1 MAPLLFF
8 TPNQRP
14 CVKAIYGPAVHSRH
28 LPHICPDSHAP
39 PPPAIR
45 KMHGKPTTRLLG
57 QPFKKCM
64 ARGLGVSW
72 SVHDALGSAIR
83 HAHAKGLRDG
93 EEGLGQPSS
102 NPQVT
107 LKQPSDK
114 SQATLEQTPRRP
126 ERFHERFV
134 KGFMKYL

>member
-28 LPHICPDSHAP
+28 LPHIYMPRFTCPHP
-39 PPPAIR
+39 
-45 KMHGKPTTRLLG
+45 
-57 QPFKKCM
+57 QPFAKCM
-64 ARGLGVSW
+64 ASQPPVSWVSHSKNVWQGASACLGACTMPLGRPYAMRMPRGRATARRGLG
-72 SVHDALGSAIR
+72 
-83 HAHAKGLRDG
+83 
-93 EEGLGQPSS
+93 